1 MYFALNSGKHMAQYM
16 LDVALRAQAL
26 KLNFHNN
33 HPEMS
38 GSGPLIR
45 VHSGFTLT
53 QHVTHPTSVMP
64 AAFLHFCCELK
75 VPIFALTTEF
85 VEDFGKPQRN
95 KTILSLFRHFTTM
108 D

>member
-1 MYFALNSGKHMAQYM
+1 MAQYM
-16 LDVALRAQAL
+16 LDAALRAQAL

-38 GSGPLIR
+38 GSALQF
-45 VHSGFTLT
+45 GFTPGLLSHNT
-53 QHVTHPTSVMP
+53 LPIPPSVMP

-75 VPIFALTTEF
+75 VPIFALTTKF

-95 KTILSLFRHFTTM
+95 VTILSLFRHFTTI